1 MPRTILHLDLD
12 AFFCAVE
19 EQRDPALQGRPFAVG
34 GAADSRGVVS
44 SCSYAARRF
53 GVRSAM
59 PMAQAVRLCP
69 DLVVV
74 PARHNAY
81 SAASRRVMDRL
92 RQLTP
97 LVEQLS
103 IDEAF
108 LDVSELPQLGEALA
122 RELQVSIRDD
132 FGLPCSLGVAG
143 NKLVAKIA
151 TDIGK
156 TAARND
162 EARTM
167 NHEQRRLDASG
178 SPFVV
183 HHSSLPDGPP
193 NAICIVQPGQE
204 AAFLA
209 PLPTTALWGVGPKT
223 AARLAELGVH
233 TIGDIARR
241 SEAELGRLFGKHGR
255 DLARRAQGV
264 DDRPVETQ
272 REAKSISQE
281 TTYARDVRDEA
292 RLRTTLR
299 DLAAGVGRRLRR
311 AGLSATT
318 IGIKLRWADFT
329 TVTRQ
334 TTLGQPTDQ
343 DEVIGVVAAQL
354 FERAW
359 QAGEWVRL
367 LGVSASGLGPAPRQ
381 LGLWDAADSE
391 QQRRLQAAVRAL
403 RERFGDGVVR
413 WGSEVDGG
421 EAPDDS

>member
-1 MPRTILHLDLD
+1 VRTILHLDLD

-19 EQRDPALQGRPFAVG
+19 EQRDPTLRGRPFAVG
-34 GAADSRGVVS
+34 GTPDSRGVVS
-44 SCSYAARRF
+44 SCSYAARRY

-59 PMAQAVRLCP
+59 PMSQAVRLCP

-74 PARHNAY
+74 PARHGAY
-81 SAASRRVMDRL
+81 GAASRRVMARL

-108 LDVSELPQLGEALA
+108 LDVSELAQPGEALA
-122 RELQVSIRDD
+122 RELQAAIRDD
-132 FGLPCSLGVAG
+132 YGLPCSLGVAA

-151 TDIGK
+151 TDVGK
-156 TAARND
+156 TAARNEERGRMND
-162 EARTM
+162 EEPRDL
-167 NHEQRRLDASG
+167 RPS
-178 SPFVV
+178 FIV
-183 HHSSLPDGPP
+183 HHSSFQDGPP
-193 NAICIVQPGQE
+193 YAICIVQPGQE

-223 AARLAELGVH
+223 AARLGELGIH

-255 DLARRAQGV
+255 DLARRAQGI

-281 TTYARDVRDEA
+281 TTYARDVREEA
-292 RLRTTLR
+292 RLRATLQS
-299 DLAAGVGRRLRR
+299 LAAGVGRRLRR
-311 AGLSATT
+311 AGLGATT

-343 DEVIGVVAAQL
+343 DEVIAVAATRL

-359 QAGEWVRL
+359 LPGEWVRL

-381 LGLWDAADSE
+381 LGLWDETDTE

-403 RERFGDGVVR
+403 RERFGDGAVR
-413 WGSEVDGG
+413 WGSEIDEG
-421 EAPDDS
+421 EPPDDS

>member
-19 EQRDPALQGRPFAVG
+19 EQRDPTLKGRPFAVG

-74 PARHNAY
+74 PARHSAY
-81 SAASRRVMDRL
+81 GAASRRVMARL

-108 LDVSELPQLGEALA
+108 LDVSALA
-122 RELQVSIRDD
+122 QPGQALAGELQASIRDD
-132 FGLPCSLGVAG
+132 YGLPCSLGVAG

-151 TDIGK
+151 TDVGK
-156 TAARND
+156 TAARN
-162 EARTM
+162 EEGGTM
-167 NHEQRRLDASG
+167 NDEEPRG
-178 SPFVV
+178 FSPSFIV
-183 HHSSLPDGPP
+183 HRSSLTEGPP
-193 NAICIVQPGQE
+193 YAICIVRPGQE

-209 PLPTTALWGVGPKT
+209 PLPATALWGVGPKT
-223 AARLAELGVH
+223 AARLAELGIY

-241 SEAELGRLFGKHGR
+241 SEVELGRLFGKHGR
-255 DLARRAQGV
+255 DLAQRAQGI
-264 DDRPVETQ
+264 DDRPVETV

-281 TTYARDVRDEA
+281 TTYARDVRDA
-292 RLRTTLR
+292 AKLRATLAE
-299 DLAAGVGRRLRR
+299 LAAGVGRRLRR
-311 AGLSATT
+311 AGLGATT

-334 TTLGQPTDQ
+334 TTLGQPTNQ
-343 DEVIGVVAAQL
+343 DELIAVAASQL

-359 QAGEWVRL
+359 QPGEWVRL

-391 QQRRLQAAVRAL
+391 QQRRLEAAVRAL
-403 RERFGDGVVR
+403 RERFGDGAVR
-413 WGSEVDGG
+413 WGSDLGG
-421 EAPDDS
+421 DETPDDG